1 MPSAIL
7 AGVPFTLAQAAEQG
21 LTIHALRRLL
31 ARGDVRRVIRGVYV
45 DSSTPDNLITRAA
58 AAALILPPGAALARR
73 TAAWVFGVDTLAM
86 GNHLVLP
93 PIDLLA
99 PEGFAAA
106 RRSGCAGRSAKL
118 AEGDLVEIRG
128 LVVTSPLR
136 TTMDLLRWL
145 ERPDALAAADAML
158 HAGLLTKDE
167 LLDGLRRF
175 AGYRGIAQAR
185 ELAELTEPATES
197 PMESRTRLRAV
208 DAGFPRPEVQISV
221 YDGQGLLLGR
231 LDMGYREWCKGI
243 EFDGDEHH
251 SSELDRSHDERRR
264 GRFETHGWDILVV
277 TREHVLGR
285 SHVFEFA
292 VGELLGIAPRIKRR
306 PW

>member
-1 MPSAIL
+1 MRPAIL
-7 AGVPFTLAQAAEQG
+7 AGVPFTLAQATDQG
-21 LTIHALRRLL
+21 LSTHALRRLL
-31 ARGDVRRVIRGVYV
+31 ARGDIRRVIHGVYV
-45 DSSTPDNLITRAA
+45 DSATPDDLITRAA
-58 AAALILPPGAALARR
+58 AAALILLPGAALTRR

-86 GNHLVLP
+86 GSHLVLP

-99 PEGFAAA
+99 PEGSAAA
-106 RRSGCAGRSAKL
+106 RRSGCAGWSAKL

-136 TTMDLLRWL
+136 TTVDLLRWL
-145 ERPDALAAADAML
+145 PRPDALAAADAML

-167 LLDGLRRF
+167 LLDGLHRF

-185 ELAELTEPATES
+185 ELADLTEPATES

-221 YDGQGLLLGR
+221 YDEQGMLIGR
-231 LDMGYREWCKGI
+231 LDMGYRKWRKGI

-251 SSELDRSHDERRR
+251 SSAPDRSHDEHRR
-264 GRFETHGWDILVV
+264 GRFEARGWDILVV
-277 TREHVLGR
+277 TSEHVLGR

-292 VGELLGIAPRIKRR
+292 VGELLGIAPRIRRR

>member
-1 MPSAIL
+1 MPPAIL
-7 AGVPFTLAQAAEQG
+7 AGVPFTRAQAAEQG
-21 LTIHALRRLL
+21 INIHTMRRLL
-31 ARGDVRRVIRGVYV
+31 ARGDIRRVIRGVYV

-86 GNHLVLP
+86 GSHLVLP

-99 PEGFAAA
+99 PEGCAAA
-106 RRSGCAGRSAKL
+106 RRSGCSGWSAKL
-118 AEGDLVEIRG
+118 ADGDLVEVRG
-128 LVVTSPLR
+128 LVVTNPQR
-136 TTMDLLRWL
+136 TTLDLLRWL
-145 ERPDALAAADAML
+145 PRPDALAAADAML

-167 LLDGLRRF
+167 LLDGLGRF
-175 AGYRGIAQAR
+175 SGYRGIAQAR
-185 ELAELTEPATES
+185 ELADLTEPATES

-221 YDGQGLLLGR
+221 YDEQGMLIGR
-231 LDMGYREWCKGI
+231 LDMGYRKWRKGI

-251 SSELDRSHDERRR
+251 SSEPDRSHDEHRR

-277 TREHVLGR
+277 TSEHVLGR

-292 VGELLGIAPRIKRR
+292 VGEFLGLAPRIRRR